1 MINGIKTVFV
11 ILTSDN
17 SNIYCL
23 SSDPINIILPISEIE
38 NIEYLHDELRYRIR
52 NFFDPSSFE
61 FNEECDLNILSLQN
75 KLSIDYI
82 RSTDTIY
89 DSTNTLNILC
99 GGIITKN
106 KTKKSFH
113 WNKLQYDTDLN
124 GFTNNTN
131 LNLLIDNVI
140 NKTII

>member
-1 MINGIKTVFV
+1 MINGIKTIFV

-17 SNIYCL
+17 SNTYCL
-23 SSDPINIILPISEIE
+23 SFDPINIILPILEIE
-38 NIEYLHDELRYRIR
+38 SIEYLHDELRYRIR

-61 FNEECDLNILSLQN
+61 FNEECDLSILSLQN

-82 RSTDTIY
+82 KSIDTTY
-89 DSTNTLNILC
+89 DATNTLNILC
-99 GGIITKN
+99 GGVITKN